1 LQKRQPREKDS
12 WIGDREEIGGG
23 IMVNFRE
30 EIVGGIRVDF
40 PFKVRSRIFRW
51 IWGLKSMYLF
61 GQRWWDGINY
71 LIGDRVDIRDDGV
84 KDGFKKGLGS
94 S

>member
-1 LQKRQPREKDS
+1 MV
-12 WIGDREEIGGG
+12 IGEEIGGG
-23 IMVNFRE
+23 IMVNFGK

-51 IWGLKSMYLF
+51 IWGLKSMNLF

-71 LIGDRVDIRDDGV
+71 LIGDRVDIRDDGGEGWV
-84 KDGFKKGLGS
+84 QERDWALVDVVVD
-94 S
+94 